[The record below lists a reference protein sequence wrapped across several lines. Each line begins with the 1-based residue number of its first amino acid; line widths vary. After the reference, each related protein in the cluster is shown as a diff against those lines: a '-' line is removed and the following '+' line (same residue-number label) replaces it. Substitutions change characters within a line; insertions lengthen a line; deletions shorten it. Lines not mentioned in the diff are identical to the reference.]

1 MACSRAGWWVPY
13 LPPDP
18 VHPVWLDADET
29 TVMVETGR
37 VHMDTKAQEQE
48 QAPDPIEVLSKR
60 GLRRE
65 HIVVRDGKP
74 FVLYAGLLDLAH
86 RVGLVGITTTLL
98 QAPASPGWT
107 AIIHA
112 RASKLVPADG
122 DLPERIECFDGIGD
136 ANEAN
141 TNRGISVHMIRLAET
156 RAKARAL
163 RDLTNIGITA
173 LEELGGDQVVV
184 RSIPIKV
191 VAGPAAAQWE
201 QESVD
206 QPTEPTPDEQF
217 EALRAKTIQRME
229 ARPVRAPEEF
239 TVADGG
245 GPVTPKQKWLILKL
259 LNEQGLTVDAK
270 SWATKEG
277 AKALIDT
284 LLKGPKA

>member
-1 MACSRAGWWVPY
+1 
-13 LPPDP
+13 
-18 VHPVWLDADET
+18 
-29 TVMVETGR
+29 
-37 VHMDTKAQEQE
+37 MDIARAQEQDD
-48 QAPDPIEVLSKR
+48 APDPIEVLSKR

-65 HIVVRDGKP
+65 HIVLRDGKP

-86 RVGLVGITTTLL
+86 RVGLIGIQTTLI

-112 RASKLVPADG
+112 RAAKLVPACDG
-122 DLPERIECFDGIGD
+122 LPERIERFDGIGD
-136 ANEAN
+136 ANESN

-163 RDLTNIGITA
+163 RDLTNIGVTA
-173 LEELGGDQVVV
+173 LEELGGDSVVV
-184 RSIPIKV
+184 TRGPIKV
-191 VAGPAAAQWE
+191 VAGPAAASWE
-201 QESVD
+201 QESVG
-206 QPTEPTPDEQF
+206 QPEPTPDQQF
-217 EALRAKTIQRME
+217 EALRATTTQRVE
-229 ARPVRAPEEF
+229 TRPGKAPEEF
-239 TVADGG
+239 TASDGG

-259 LNEQGLTVDAK
+259 LNEQGLSVDAK

>member
-1 MACSRAGWWVPY
+1 
-13 LPPDP
+13 
-18 VHPVWLDADET
+18 
-29 TVMVETGR
+29 
-37 VHMDTKAQEQE
+37 MDIARAQEQDD
-48 QAPDPIEVLSKR
+48 APDPIEVLSKR

-65 HIVVRDGKP
+65 HIVLRDGKP

-86 RVGLVGITTTLL
+86 RVGLIGIQTTLI

-112 RASKLVPADG
+112 RASKLVPAYDG
-122 DLPERIECFDGIGD
+122 VLERIETFDGIGD
-136 ANEAN
+136 ANESN

-163 RDLTNIGITA
+163 RDLTNIGVTA
-173 LEELGGDQVVV
+173 LEELGGDSVVV
-184 RSIPIKV
+184 TRGPIKV
-191 VAGPAAAQWE
+191 VAGPAATQWE
-201 QESVD
+201 HQGVER
-206 QPTEPTPDEQF
+206 PEPTPDQQF
-217 EALRAKTIQRME
+217 EALRATTTPRVE
-229 ARPVRAPEEF
+229 AGPGKAPEEF
-239 TVADGG
+239 TASDGG

-259 LNEQGLTVDAK
+259 LNEQGLSVDAK

>member
-1 MACSRAGWWVPY
+1 
-13 LPPDP
+13 
-18 VHPVWLDADET
+18 
-29 TVMVETGR
+29 
-37 VHMDTKAQEQE
+37 MDIARAQEQDD
-48 QAPDPIEVLSKR
+48 APDPIEVLSKR

-65 HIVVRDGKP
+65 HIVLRDGKP

-86 RVGLVGITTTLL
+86 RVGLIGIQTTLI

-112 RASKLVPADG
+112 RASKLVPPDG
-122 DLPERIECFDGIGD
+122 DLPERIETFDGIGD

-163 RDLTNIGITA
+163 RDLTNIGVTA
-173 LEELGGDQVVV
+173 LEELGGDSVVA
-184 RSIPIKV
+184 RGPIKV

-201 QESVD
+201 QEGVA

-217 EALRAKTIQRME
+217 EALRAKTPPRYAGLVDVATMQ

-239 TVADGG
+239 TASDGG

>member
-1 MACSRAGWWVPY
+1 
-13 LPPDP
+13 
-18 VHPVWLDADET
+18 
-29 TVMVETGR
+29 
-37 VHMDTKAQEQE
+37 MDIARAQEQDD
-48 QAPDPIEVLSKR
+48 APDPIEVLSKR

-65 HIVVRDGKP
+65 HIVLRDGKP

-86 RVGLVGITTTLL
+86 RVGLIGIQTTLI

-112 RASKLVPADG
+112 RASKLVPAYDG
-122 DLPERIECFDGIGD
+122 LPERIECFDGIGD
-136 ANEAN
+136 ANESN

-163 RDLTNIGITA
+163 RDLTNIGVTA
-173 LEELGGDQVVV
+173 LEELGGDSVVV
-184 RSIPIKV
+184 TRGPIKV

-201 QESVD
+201 QQSVG
-206 QPTEPTPDEQF
+206 QPEPTPDEQF
-217 EALRAKTIQRME
+217 EALRAKTTQRVE
-229 ARPVRAPEEF
+229 ARPGKAPEEF
-239 TVADGG
+239 TASDGG

-259 LNEQGLTVDAK
+259 LNEQGLSVDAK